1 MIFAY
6 DCSSTKHDAKSSGR
20 AASSQCKLW
29 LFLFFGKKRRIS
41 TRVEF
46 ENFFNLIKIDEP
58 ESFYET
64 RHDVT
69 RVLENIEK
77 KKKKLWSKK
86 LDTFNNN

>member
-77 KKKKLWSKK
+77 KKKEIVKQEVRH
-86 LDTFNNN
+86 F